1 MIKDVYSWEL
11 SDREEKVVVKHCS
24 RSTTE
29 DMKTY
34 IQLPLKRD
42 PDQVIIHVGTN
53 DLRSRQDPK
62 TIAKNITDIAK
73 SSKTNKNE
81 ILVSSIVPRWDNLN
95 GKGCQVNNILQKL
108 CGKQFCLCEPWQHKP
123 QQHCNYRGVHL
134 NKAGSKIL
142 PENYI
147 LALSRQTWLGIIQDN
162 DALIGNVSQN
172 WIKFWNY

>member
-95 GKGCQVNNILQKL
+95 GKGYQVNCKNCVENNFAYMNHDNISHNNIAIIGVFIWTQQVVRFYLKIIFSLLVGKL
-108 CGKQFCLCEPWQHKP
+108 
-123 QQHCNYRGVHL
+123 
-134 NKAGSKIL
+134 
-142 PENYI
+142 
-147 LALSRQTWLGIIQDN
+147 D
-162 DALIGNVSQN
+162 
-172 WIKFWNY
+172 